1 MERTLGAGLDFG
13 FQKLSVCLAERNLG
27 LVGSLDN
34 VIVCCLFE
42 VGDGLGSLLEVEVVV
57 H

>member
-1 MERTLGAGLDFG
+1 MGRTLVAGLDFG
-13 FQKLSVCLAERNLG
+13 FQKLSVCLAQRNFG
-27 LVGSLDN
+27 VVCSLEN

-42 VGDGLGSLLEVEVVV
+42 GGDGLGSLLEVEVVV

>member
-13 FQKLSVCLAERNLG
+13 FQKLSLCLAERNLG
-27 LVGSLDN
+27 LVGSLEN